1 MAARPPS
8 SCRCGCPH
16 AALIPIYWNRANP
29 VRLPLLIIHG
39 VNASDHRFGGFGFN
53 IIVPDMEL
61 LDVERKSPFLNWVV
75 LRELCSRSIK
85 GYPLLL
91 DMDLFILTALSELP
105 DPVGDLGGQ

>member
-1 MAARPPS
+1 MQLVDSKRFAGVQIADVWA
-8 SCRCGCPH
+8 G
-16 AALIPIYWNRANP
+16 ALSYSFNHEDDVTSQNWLEIAEDAI
-29 VRLPLLIIHG
+29 
-39 VNASDHRFGGFGFN
+39 FN

-75 LRELCSRSIK
+75 LMELCSRSIK
-85 GYPLLL
+85 GCPLLL